1 MTEDRPDPD
10 ALLQRLEDGLQRSRR
25 GQLKIFFGACAGV
38 GKTCAMLQAAHQAQ
52 AEGVA
57 VAIGIVETH
66 GRQETLAL
74 TEGLPALP
82 RKTQRHH
89 GRSMTEFDLEGA
101 LASGCQLLIV
111 DELAHSN
118 LQGSRHAK
126 RWQDVE
132 ELLDAGIDVY
142 TALNV
147 QHLDSLNDV
156 VGGIVGVRVRETVP
170 DRIFD
175 RAADVVLVDLPPD
188 DLLARLRAGKVYLP
202 PSAAQARQNFF
213 RRGNLIALRELA
225 LRRMADRVNADVHVY
240 RISHAIRRVWPTR
253 ELLMICVS
261 ADAAQEALIR
271 EGARLAQQLQAP
283 WIVLHVDLPHEQGNF
298 KAQEALLRLAASAQ
312 HVGAEFVNIAGL
324 DVGQMILGYARQR
337 NVTKLLM
344 GNRGNRAAWMPLP
357 FRRRWAERVARENPE
372 MGIMLVRIE
381 AARPGGWAGGWA
393 GWWAGGGAGR
403 GAAGAAGASDGRRG
417 APGHPPGP
425 ALALA
430 LATLACVATTALAS
444 QLLRFFDLS
453 NVVMLFLMTVVAIA
467 LRLGRLA
474 GAWASLLSV
483 GCFTFFFVEPR
494 FSFSIRDTQYFFTS
508 GLMLA
513 AALIIGQLAAKLKA
527 EARSARDGER
537 RAAAL
542 VRVTRGLAGA
552 IAVEQV
558 ADVCRET
565 IAPLFE
571 TQLALILPDPA
582 GRLFSAWH
590 AGFAELSVAQW
601 AFEHEEPA
609 GYGTQ
614 TLNGAQALYLP
625 LKGPMAPRG
634 VLAVLPGSP
643 ALAATPA
650 SRRLLDACCFAIGQ
664 ALERIHFVEVAQDT
678 IVRMEGEK
686 MRNTLL
692 SAVSHDL
699 KTPLTAIRG
708 LAETLEHPDGLSA
721 QEQADIACAIRV
733 ESDELR
739 RLVGSLLDLARIQ
752 SEGVRLQKEWHA
764 LAEIVASALARAAAS
779 LGGRRL
785 VTDLPPDLPLVE
797 VDALLL
803 ERVLANLLD
812 NALKYS
818 GPDSTI
824 TIRAMSAGAFMY
836 LLVSDDGPGL
846 PPGDPEKLFGW
857 FTRGQKE
864 SSIAGVGLGLGL
876 CRAIV
881 VAHGGT
887 ISAKPGHS
895 RGATFEIRLPL
906 HAAPAVDAEEVKT

>member
-1 MTEDRPDPD
+1 MAEDRPDPD
-10 ALLQRLEDGLQRSRR
+10 ELLQVIEDDLQRSRR

-38 GKTCAMLQAAHQAQ
+38 GKTYAMLQAAHQAQ

-82 RKTQRHH
+82 RRMQMHN
-89 GRSMTEFDLEGA
+89 GRRVAEFDLEGA
-101 LASGCQLLIV
+101 LASGYRLLVV

-118 LQGSRHAK
+118 VSGSRHAK

-188 DLLARLRAGKVYLP
+188 DLLARLSAGKVYLP

-253 ELLMICVS
+253 ELLMVCVS
-261 ADAAQEALIR
+261 ADASQEALIR

-283 WIVLHVDLPHEQGNF
+283 WIVLHVDLPHEHGNF

-312 HVGAEFVNIAGL
+312 HVGAEFVNIAGQ

-337 NVTKLLM
+337 NATKLVM
-344 GNRGNRAAWMPLP
+344 GNAAARMPIP
-357 FRRRWAERVARENPE
+357 FRRGWAERVARANPE
-372 MGIMLVRIE
+372 MGIVLVRIDGVSG
-381 AARPGGWAGGWA
+381 RPLRWTFEK
-393 GWWAGGGAGR
+393 
-403 GAAGAAGASDGRRG
+403 
-417 APGHPPGP
+417 PPEP
-425 ALALA
+425 AKALG
-430 LATLACVATTALAS
+430 LATLACVATSVLAS
-444 QLLRFFDLS
+444 QLLQFFDHS
-453 NVVMLFLMTVVAIA
+453 NVVMLFLLTVVAIA
-467 LRLGRLA
+467 LMLGRLA

-508 GLMLA
+508 GVMLA
-513 AALIIGQLAAKLKA
+513 VALIIGQLAAKLKA
-527 EARSARDGER
+527 EVRGARDGER

-558 ADVCRET
+558 VEVCQET

-571 TQLALILPDPA
+571 TQLALLLPDPG
-582 GRLFSAWH
+582 GRLFTTRH
-590 AGFAELSVAQW
+590 AGFVELSVAQW
-601 AFEHEEPA
+601 VFDHEEEA
-609 GYGTQ
+609 GQGTQ

-634 VLAVLPGSP
+634 VLAVRPGSR
-643 ALAATPA
+643 ALSSTPA

-708 LAETLEHPDGLSA
+708 LAETLEHPGGLSA
-721 QEQADIACAIRV
+721 QEQSDIARSIRV

-752 SEGVRLQKEWHA
+752 SEGVKLHKEWHA
-764 LAEIVASALARAAAS
+764 LSEIVGSALARIETT
-779 LGGRRL
+779 LGPRKR
-785 VTDLPPDLPLVE
+785 VTDFPPDLPLVE
-797 VDALLL
+797 LDAVLM
-803 ERVLANLLD
+803 ERVLINLLD
-812 NALKYS
+812 NAVKYT

-824 TIRAMSAGAFMY
+824 TIRGMSAGEAMY
-836 LLVSDDGPGL
+836 LMVSDDGPGL
-846 PPGDPEKLFGW
+846 PPGDPEKLFEW

-881 VAHGGT
+881 AAHGGV
-887 ISAKPGHS
+887 IRAKPGQP
-895 RGATFEIRLPL
+895 RGVTFEIRLPL
-906 HAAPAVDAEEVKT
+906 RAAPKVDAEEAGT